1 MLRYLRV
8 TNLALIDDLELE
20 FAPGMNVVTG
30 ETGAGKSLLMQG
42 LGLVLGSRGRAGLVR
57 KDSGEAQVK
66 AIFSADGESG
76 QDFLK
81 DNDLLEGQ
89 ELTIQR
95 SVTETGR
102 NRVYLNG
109 VPRTVST
116 LRQVSKGLIQIF
128 GQHEHHA
135 LRDPNTALYLLDDF
149 LEMPEQLVKMAD
161 AYGTLAV
168 GWKNYTKL
176 TTGREEA
183 EKRADFLKF
192 QLDEI
197 RRAALQS
204 GEEEALR
211 QEREVLSNAQKILS
225 VVCEGENVLA
235 SGEGAVTDLVAQLE
249 SRVSQMAQID
259 NSLKNAA
266 GILQDSLAQLEEV
279 ALLFRKYAQ
288 KGMVN
293 PDRLE
298 EVEQRVSLIKG
309 LKKKYGADVDAVLQ
323 RADVLEKEL
332 QETMVGDDTIEAAR
346 QAVDVLAE
354 TAWRHAGMLSTHRL
368 KAAEKLER
376 SIQDELGLLGM
387 QGARFDIRFAQ
398 HTKGEDGGDLLSPL
412 WRAGRQIHDRGFDE
426 IEFYLSANVG
436 EPLLPLV
443 EVASGGELSRLMLAV
458 KALNAAAEKTPT
470 MIFDEVDTGIGGAVA
485 EVVARRLKALATD
498 HQIICVT
505 HLPQIAAFADYAYLV
520 TKITKDGRTMSSAKR
535 LTRSERER
543 ELARMVGGVKI
554 TTEARKLAKEML
566 GGARRKS

>member
-20 FAPGMNVVTG
+20 FGPGMNVVTG

-42 LGLVLGSRGRAGLVR
+42 LGLVLGSRGGAGLVR
-57 KDSGEAQVK
+57 KDAGEAQIK
-66 AIFSADGESG
+66 AIFSAEGESE
-76 QDFLK
+76 QHFLK

-89 ELTIQR
+89 ELTIER
-95 SVTETGR
+95 SVTENGR

-109 VPRTVST
+109 IPRTVSM

-128 GQHEHHA
+128 GQHEHQA
-135 LRDPNTALYLLDDF
+135 LRDSNTALYLLDDF
-149 LEMPEQLVKMAD
+149 LEMPKQLAKMTEAHHILVSD
-161 AYGTLAV
+161 
-168 GWKNYTKL
+168 WENYTKL
-176 TTGREEA
+176 TAGREEA
-183 EKRADFLKF
+183 ERRADFVKF

-197 RRAALQS
+197 GRAALES

-211 QEREVLSNAQKILS
+211 KEREVLSNAQKILG
-225 VVCEGENVLA
+225 VVCDGETVLA
-235 SGEGAVTDLVAQLE
+235 SGEGAVTDLVAKLE
-249 SRVSQMAQID
+249 SQVSQLVAVD

-266 GILQDSLAQLEEV
+266 DILEDSLAQLEEV

-288 KGMVN
+288 KAIVN

-298 EVEQRVSLIKG
+298 EVEQRLSLISG
-309 LKKKYGADVDAVLQ
+309 LKKKYGADVDAVLR
-323 RADVLEKEL
+323 RADILKKEF
-332 QETMVGDDTIEAAR
+332 QTTMVGDDTIDAAR
-346 QAVDVLAE
+346 KAVDVSAE
-354 TAWRHAGMLSTHRL
+354 TAWKHARMLSKHRL
-368 KAAEKLER
+368 KAAEKLEQ
-376 SIQDELGLLGM
+376 SIQKELGLLGM
-387 QGARFDIRFAQ
+387 QGAQFDIRFTQ
-398 HTKGEDGGDLLSPL
+398 NTKGEDSRAPASPL
-412 WRAGRQIHDRGFDE
+412 LRGGRQLHDRGFDE

-436 EPLLPLV
+436 EALLPLV

-470 MIFDEVDTGIGGAVA
+470 MIFDEVDSGIGGAVA

-520 TKITKDGRTMSSAKR
+520 TKTTKNGRTMSSAKR
-535 LTRSERER
+535 LTRSEREG

-566 GGARRKS
+566 GGARRK